1 MRAACVST
9 AKSSVAVAS
18 RCDVRGAS
26 DAAIHGRR
34 RGEGSKEAESCW
46 LVLGR
51 SRRSHNNRSATQ
63 RVSVPE
69 FGSCDGH
76 HSKLPSYRS

>member
-34 RGEGSKEAESCW
+34 RAEGSKEAESCW
-46 LVLGR
+46 LVHGR
-51 SRRSHNNRSATQ
+51 SRRSHNRSATQ

-69 FGSCDGH
+69 LGSSDGH